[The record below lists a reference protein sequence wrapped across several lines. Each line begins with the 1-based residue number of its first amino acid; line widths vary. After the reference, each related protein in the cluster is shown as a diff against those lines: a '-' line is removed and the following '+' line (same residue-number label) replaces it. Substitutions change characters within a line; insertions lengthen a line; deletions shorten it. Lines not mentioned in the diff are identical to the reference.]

1 MHARKVP
8 SGPGSGDRLTV
19 TLFLAGLAHL
29 ILILGVS
36 FAPPAA
42 DSKSV
47 PTLEVLLVNNS
58 LPDSY
63 RNDDANYLAERTQQ
77 GSGNSPD
84 GRTRQPA
91 AGSGSVTL
99 PGAPEGGAELPA
111 PEGRL
116 AGEGEVLAGRSGK
129 QRMVAADA
137 EASSAPA
144 MLPRETFS
152 GSSFPFAG
160 TDDDAELQ
168 LKGAPRRE
176 LVVTPN
182 TRTSEVA
189 VYLDAWK
196 RRIEQVGTVNFPN
209 AARRSNLSGNPV
221 IEVVLASSGGLV
233 RADVR
238 RTSGYGELDRAAMDI
253 LKLATPFDPF
263 PEDLAAKHDVLR
275 FAYEWQF
282 VGGRLAG
289 SSVQVPVDE
298 AQR

>member
-1 MHARKVP
+1 VKGVP
-8 SGPGSGDRLTV
+8 AASGSGDRLTV
-19 TLFLAGLAHL
+19 TLFLAGVFHL

-36 FAPPAA
+36 FAPPVASQG
-42 DSKSV
+42 DV
-47 PTLEVLLVNNS
+47 PTLEVILVNNP
-58 LPDSY
+58 LPDSML
-63 RNDDANYLAERTQQ
+63 NEDADYLAERTQQ
-77 GSGNSPD
+77 GSGNSAD
-84 GRTRQPA
+84 GRTRQPT
-91 AGSGSVTL
+91 AGAGIEAM
-99 PGAPEGGAELPA
+99 PGAPEGSLEA
-111 PEGRL
+111 PMLEGSAGGEGKLL
-116 AGEGEVLAGRSGK
+116 AGVGGK
-129 QRMVAADA
+129 PRYIADTADA
-137 EASSAPA
+137 NVAPA
-144 MLPRETFS
+144 SLPREMIV
-152 GSSFPFAG
+152 GSPSPFAG
-160 TDDDAELQ
+160 NDDDSGLE

-209 AARRSNLSGNPV
+209 AARRSKLSGNPV

-253 LKLATPFDPF
+253 LKLATPFEAF
-263 PEDLAAKHDVLR
+263 PEELAARHDVLR

-289 SSVQVPVDE
+289 SAVEIPVS
-298 AQR
+298 AQ